1 MLSFINKLNLDISNN
16 NNINNMFRNASS
28 PAMTPLKQTL
38 DRLSVIE
45 TDTITKQNNDE

>member
-38 DRLSVIE
+38 DHRQA
-45 TDTITKQNNDE
+45 DRHDHKTK